1 MATRKPKRPYRLIGF
16 KAYFDGDQAIID
28 WWESMDEG
36 SRSDAIRDLIHAA
49 LGLRPQNRKATIS
62 PDLAE
67 LQQDTRRIR
76 QTLDEM
82 PMVLERLV
90 VQAASIQPVA
100 ILPTSRAPASDAP
113 ILDDAESQRR
123 ARKLKRASW

>member
-1 MATRKPKRPYRLIGF
+1 MAKRKQKRPYRLIGF

-28 WWESMDEG
+28 WWESLDEG

-49 LGLRPQNRKATIS
+49 LGLKPQIRKTTVP

-100 ILPTSRAPASDAP
+100 VLPNAREPASDAP